1 MCHLHKLTAHYW
13 KQRRG
18 LEKEEGPS
26 SSSCV
31 GNLGTNDSRGQGT
44 LPSLCFLVGGLGSR
58 AKLPLATSTTGLL
71 HICVQVEQQEGPWPR
86 AASKGQGPRLLGEHA
101 LARSFQRELLHGP
114 WHLVEVLLIRVGLL
128 GIDPLTGRGF
138 DCCVD
143 QGLLRI
149 L

>member
-1 MCHLHKLTAHYW
+1 MLLGWGSWLSSETAPCNQHD
-13 KQRRG
+13 R
-18 LEKEEGPS
+18 
-26 SSSCV
+26 
-31 GNLGTNDSRGQGT
+31 
-44 LPSLCFLVGGLGSR
+44 
-58 AKLPLATSTTGLL
+58 GLL